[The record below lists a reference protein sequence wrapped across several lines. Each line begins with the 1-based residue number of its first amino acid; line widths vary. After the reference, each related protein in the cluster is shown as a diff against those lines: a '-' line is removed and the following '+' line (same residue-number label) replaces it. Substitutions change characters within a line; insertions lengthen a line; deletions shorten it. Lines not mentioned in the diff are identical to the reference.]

1 MSRAGAPVLVFFL
14 VACVAAC
21 GGGGPPTE
29 EQIADARERAEDG
42 AARLMQSLFEEL
54 MNALKAGPPEEALE
68 VCGKRAREI
77 RRAIEQE
84 TGVSV
89 RRTSLKT
96 RNPLN
101 APDGYE
107 RRWLE
112 KAEKNPPTEPHAEVV
127 EVAKGQYQLRYLR
140 PVRVAKLCTQCHGEE
155 LAPAVR
161 EALQRQYPS
170 DRATGYKPGDF
181 RGAVSVSVPFD

>member
-1 MSRAGAPVLVFFL
+1 MSRACAFLLV

-21 GGGGPPTE
+21 GGGTPSE
-29 EQIADARERAEDG
+29 REIADARARAEG
-42 AARLMQSLFEEL
+42 AAARLMEALFGEL
-54 MNALKAGPPEEALE
+54 MNALKAGPPEEALD
-68 VCGKRAREI
+68 VCGKRAQELT
-77 RRAIEQE
+77 RAIQRE

-101 APDGYE
+101 TPDAYE

-112 KAEKNPPTEPHAEVV
+112 KAAQDPPTQAHSEVV
-127 EVAKGQYQLRYLR
+127 ETGDRGGYQLRYLR
-140 PVRVAKLCTQCHGEE
+140 PIRVAKLCIQCHGEE

-161 EALQRQYPS
+161 DAVRRQYPT
-170 DRATGYKPGDF
+170 DRATGYKPGDL
-181 RGAVSVSVPFD
+181 RGAVSVSVPFE